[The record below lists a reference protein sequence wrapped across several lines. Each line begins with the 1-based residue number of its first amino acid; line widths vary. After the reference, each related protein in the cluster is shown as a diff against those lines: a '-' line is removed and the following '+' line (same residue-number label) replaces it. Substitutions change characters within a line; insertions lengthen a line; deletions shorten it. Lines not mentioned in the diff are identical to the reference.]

1 MPLPTEVVVHPLVLL
16 SAVDHYSRVAKD
28 TRKRVVGV
36 LLGSTF
42 KGKCDVTNSF
52 AVPFEEDLRNPTVW
66 YLDHSFLEKMELK
79 PAMKRLLAAAT
90 TAQMESSSETEKL
103 EDSLRILRLRSV
115 HAQQARSPARHP
127 LPPVTAPPARAARAS
142 SLALATA
149 TRGTRSLARGGATT
163 RRAARSSTATS
174 RAT

>member
-66 YLDHSFLEKMELK
+66 YLDHSFLEKMERMYRKINGASAAFAARSARLPPP
-79 PAMKRLLAAAT
+79 PAMLHVAA
-90 TAQMESSSETEKL
+90 Q
-103 EDSLRILRLRSV
+103 RRG
-115 HAQQARSPARHP
+115 
-127 LPPVTAPPARAARAS
+127 RAARTYACAS
-142 SLALATA
+142 AD
-149 TRGTRSLARGGATT
+149 
-163 RRAARSSTATS
+163 
-174 RAT
+174 